1 MRSKF
6 KNAMHMVLFWGA
18 NLQENEELGT
28 SEGRNMPMDDNM
40 NGNENI
46 IKYLYEY
53 YNMLYPKNFKEKEKI
68 RLLAI
73 HKDSTCNGKTTTI
86 TRYVNNF
93 SDYKD
98 FILKYRCQY
107 DIYNQLATVKP
118 VKQKDGYETY
128 GGGISNQRLRKVLFL
143 DFDLK
148 DYPDYD
154 TSSAADFSNIIKEKI
169 PNLFLHACTMSGHGF
184 HFYISV
190 EPLVKNLHQII
201 ETNKKL
207 ASLIGA
213 DIKAASP
220 TQIDRPPCSY
230 NHKQPDG
237 SYDYDRKENWQI
249 VTLVNCA
256 YEKGSQFRAYDLNY
270 IEQLIKNAYRKDKR
284 QQILKKQAWDYT
296 GLDEYKKYLCN
307 WRVFYE
313 GADKGQRNF
322 WHGRIVKT
330 LQLEGYQPSKIYSM
344 CKDWNS
350 RCRPPKSESEIEADT
365 KRYLES
371 DYKLLGCY
379 QSISDTIHREWVKT
393 MCDKAECSTYHN
405 GAVISIEKRNGAK
418 IHNSALKNRDL
429 QTMTGDDYLILT
441 LLDVYKNSY
450 GRRGFR
456 IRNLKERLYSDIQK
470 KQAINDRTLKNKLL
484 HLQEKNWIVLSPDNK
499 SAKFDE
505 YKITLSR
512 RLKDFK
518 DGKYIQ
524 FYFSIANCLING
536 LITQRDYLVYLAL
549 IRNLSEGKS
558 VSYEQLSDDLKIDK
572 SNIGKSIKNLERQRC
587 IVLMKDYNEKSRE
600 FNKYHIINPDTVQL
614 NDEESRNNL
623 VLKLLA

>member
-1 MRSKF
+1 
-6 KNAMHMVLFWGA
+6 
-18 NLQENEELGT
+18 
-28 SEGRNMPMDDNM
+28 MDDNM
-40 NGNENI
+40 NGNEN

-53 YNMLYPKNFKEKEKI
+53 YNMLYPKNFKEKERI

-73 HKDSTCNGKTTTI
+73 HKDTASSGKTTTI

-98 FILKYRCQY
+98 FILKYRYQY
-107 DIYNQLATVKP
+107 DVYNQLATVKP
-118 VKQKDGYETY
+118 VKQKDGYEAY
-128 GGGISNQRLRKVLFL
+128 SGGMGNQRLRKVLFL

-148 DYPDYD
+148 DYPNYD
-154 TSSAADFSNIIKEKI
+154 TSSAADFSNMIKEKI

-190 EPLVKNLHQII
+190 KPLVKNLPEVI
-201 ETNKKL
+201 EANKKL
-207 ASLIGA
+207 ASMIGA

-237 SYDYDRKENWQI
+237 SYDYDKKENWQI

-256 YEKGSQFRAYDLNY
+256 YEKGNQFKAYDLNY
-270 IEQLIKNAYRKDKR
+270 IEQLIKNACRKDEG

-296 GLDEYKKYLCN
+296 GLNEYKKFLCN
-307 WRVFYE
+307 WRMFHE

-330 LQLEGYQPSKIYSM
+330 LQLEGYQPSKIFSM

-350 RCRPPKSESEIEADT
+350 RCRPPKSEAEIEADT

-379 QSISDTIHREWVKT
+379 QSILDTIHREWVKT

-405 GAVISIEKRNGAK
+405 GAVISIEKGNGAK

-441 LLDVYKNSY
+441 LLDVYKSSY

-456 IRNLKERLYSDIQK
+456 IRNLKERLYSDIQR

-484 HLQEKNWIVLSPDNK
+484 HLQEKNWIVLMPDK
-499 SAKFDE
+499 RTSKFDE
-505 YKITLSR
+505 YKIMLSR

-549 IRNLSEGKS
+549 IRNLSEGRN
-558 VSYEQLSDDLKIDK
+558 VNYEQLSDDLRIDK
-572 SNIGKSIKNLERQRC
+572 GNISRSIKNLERQRC
-587 IVLMKDYNEKSRE
+587 IVLMKDYNEKGRE

-614 NDEESRNNL
+614 NDGESSNRL